1 MSYVNREH
9 GWENFTHVSC
19 RHIAWEGFLC
29 CLLIIATGS
38 ERKGMRNDISKMQTD
53 KERKMGYVYHFW
65 QEFSVL
71 CCVRWF
77 RFQESYCIG
86 IDCLK
91 KNSPE
96 IFISVCSISK
106 IPATISY
113 CRWTIQQGV
122 LKLIKA
128 LVAHHSFKLRLGKHG
143 LLKNIHT
150 HLQYNCTWKWIS
162 FYYSAM
168 YQIHIA

>member
-91 KNSPE
+91 KKTALKYLFRFAVYPKYQLQFLTAGELSNRGSW
-96 IFISVCSISK
+96 SWSRLWWL
-106 IPATISY
+106 TILS
-113 CRWTIQQGV
+113 
-122 LKLIKA
+122 
-128 LVAHHSFKLRLGKHG
+128 
-143 LLKNIHT
+143 N
-150 HLQYNCTWKWIS
+150 
-162 FYYSAM
+162 
-168 YQIHIA
+168 

>member
-1 MSYVNREH
+1 MSYVNREY
-9 GWENFTHVSC
+9 GWESFTHVSC
-19 RHIAWEGFLC
+19 RHVAWEGFLC

-86 IDCLK
+86 IDCPK

-96 IFISVCSISK
+96 IFYFGLQYIQNTSYNILLQVNYPTGGPEVDQGFGGSPFFQIK
-106 IPATISY
+106 IRQTRA
-113 CRWTIQQGV
+113 
-122 LKLIKA
+122 
-128 LVAHHSFKLRLGKHG
+128 FKK
-143 LLKNIHT
+143 IHT
-150 HLQYNCTWKWIS
+150 HLQYNCTWKWIL
-162 FYYSAM
+162 FYYSAL
-168 YQIHIA
+168 